1 MTSLLNKKEATI
13 GWDISQ
19 NGIKEIPSQLLGP
32 NGYLDIFRHFSTIS
46 NIIRRNPTFSDQV
59 ECRKMSE
66 YVAFASK
73 LPENAFKIKIRTHKI
88 FDLVNF
94 SKIFF

>member
-59 ECRKMSE
+59 ECRNKSE
-66 YVAFASK
+66 NVDFATK
-73 LPENAFKIKIRTHKI
+73 LPKNALKIKIRRENI
-88 FDLVNF
+88 FEKNSLT
-94 SKIFF
+94 